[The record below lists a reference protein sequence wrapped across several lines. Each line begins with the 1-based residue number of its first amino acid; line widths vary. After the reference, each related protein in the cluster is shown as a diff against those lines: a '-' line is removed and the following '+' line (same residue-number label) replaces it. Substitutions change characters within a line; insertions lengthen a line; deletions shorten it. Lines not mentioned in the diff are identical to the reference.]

1 MATFSPSKLDFSE
14 LFSLDDIRFHLI
26 SLLDLVTFQNFVVS
40 HKNFTFKFWTINMQD
55 AKLKGCLTPIIP
67 GIADYYHVLLDTVDS
82 SSKSSDGTLSLID
95 VIEELKRW
103 DNLRKSLP
111 RPLNVKCCDISNNIG
126 QSRYGNYS
134 FYNNHKNQNG
144 RNCTYKAANSMS
156 NSERT
161 GRMLRNNDGG
171 GVNASMNEEGDNDDT
186 VWWKVNTAP
195 DIMQEISCHPSIH
208 LLRIKYALLKLVG
221 DTNSWKYCSSEHNR
235 KHDAK
240 IAQQKLLL
248 CLSTDMVHLFQW
260 HVTNSD
266 NRFLRFLNQLNS
278 PSSFILSP
286 VRDASGNN
294 HDDGDGGG
302 GGGGGDGGIIDVDVD
317 DSHVHDETTLQHHL
331 LLVFSSSIAWFL
343 RGVIYRPNKKTSLSA
358 NSAAVVV
365 DSSDDD
371 DDAHVLS
378 GPVVVR
384 RCMLRGETLD
394 RRTGGQVIMLAEVE
408 LYPRH
413 LAQGMQMN
421 GSGIKAAAAA
431 AGWVDQDERRSR
443 GVHTFNECPVVLK
456 FTAKAKW

>member
-1 MATFSPSKLDFSE
+1 MAKFSPSKLDFSE

-26 SLLDLVTFQNFVVS
+26 SLLDLDTFQNFVVS
-40 HKNFTFKFWTINMQD
+40 HKNFTFKFWKINMQD
-55 AKLKGCLTPIIP
+55 AKFKGCLTPIIP
-67 GIADYYHVLLDTVDS
+67 GIADYYHVLLDTIDS
-82 SSKSSDGTLSLID
+82 SPNSSSDGTLSLID

-134 FYNNHKNQNG
+134 FYNNQKNQNG
-144 RNCTYKAANSMS
+144 RNCTYKAANS
-156 NSERT
+156 NSGST
-161 GRMLRNNDGG
+161 GGRLRNNGG
-171 GVNASMNEEGDNDDT
+171 GVNAPINEEGDNNDT

-208 LLRIKYALLKLVG
+208 FLRIKYALLKLVG
-221 DTNSWKYCSSEHNR
+221 DTNSWKYCSSEHNC
-235 KHDAK
+235 KHDAM
-240 IAQQKLLL
+240 IARQKLLL
-248 CLSTDMVHLFQW
+248 CLSIDMVYLFQW
-260 HVTNSD
+260 HITNSD

-278 PSSFILSP
+278 PSPLINSQ

-294 HDDGDGGG
+294 HDDGDDG
-302 GGGGGDGGIIDVDVD
+302 GGIIDVDVD
-317 DSHVHDETTLQHHL
+317 DDSLVHEETTLQQHL
-331 LLVFSSSIAWFL
+331 LLVFSSCIEWFL

-358 NSAAVVV
+358 NLAPVVV
-365 DSSDDD
+365 DSFEDDE
-371 DDAHVLS
+371 AHVSS

-394 RRTGGQVIMLAEVE
+394 RRTGGQVIMHTEVE

-421 GSGIKAAAAA
+421 ASGNKGAAAAAAA
-431 AGWVDQDERRSR
+431 AGSVDQGKRSR